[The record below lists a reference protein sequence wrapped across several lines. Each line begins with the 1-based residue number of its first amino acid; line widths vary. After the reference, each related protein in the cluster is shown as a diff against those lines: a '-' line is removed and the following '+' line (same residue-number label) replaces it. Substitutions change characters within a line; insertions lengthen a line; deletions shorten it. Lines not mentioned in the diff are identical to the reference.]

1 MRINQL
7 DGLRASAVFLV
18 LLFHHGMVRSGW
30 VGVDIF
36 FVLSGFLITG
46 ALRREVNA
54 PDYWKS
60 FYVKRAT
67 RILPPLVALVI
78 PVFLMAGHFKLIYL
92 GYLFFAS
99 NLVQLTPAALPALG
113 ALWSLAIEEHFYFL
127 WPLAVKRLDRESLL
141 RVSLAIV
148 LVSPFV
154 RILGT
159 ALFHHYWGVNH
170 NWDNPIFLLTPFRID
185 GLAAGAALALLL
197 EDGRCP
203 AVLLRW
209 SGTASF
215 LIAALFLGLEF
226 FVKSFRRTA
235 DTELFNGF
243 GYSLVVFAAFFLLSY
258 LVLVPNSMLTK
269 LLSSRILV
277 FVGTISYGFY
287 LFQEL
292 VKDVL
297 QSFLGPSASHIFLF
311 LPDLAITATLATI
324 SFYFFEKPIMRL
336 GKAWLL
342 RSHASVSRCEN
353 QEVAQVGFS
362 PRKAPSLL

>member
-7 DGLRASAVFLV
+7 DGLRASAVLLV
-18 LLFHHGMVRSGW
+18 LLFHHGIVRSGW

-46 ALRREVNA
+46 VLRREVNTLG
-54 PDYWKS
+54 YWKS

-67 RILPPLVALVI
+67 RILPPLIALVI

-99 NLVQLTPAALPALG
+99 NLVQLSPAALPALG

-127 WPLAVKRLDRESLL
+127 WPLAVKRLDREGLL
-141 RVSLAIV
+141 RVSCSIV

-154 RILGT
+154 RILAT

-203 AVLLRW
+203 AMLLRW
-209 SGTASF
+209 SGSASF

-297 QSFLGPSASHIFLF
+297 QSFLGASASHIFLF

-342 RSHASVSRCEN
+342 RSHASVNPCES
-353 QEVAQVGFS
+353 QKVVQVGFS
-362 PRKAPSLL
+362 PRKAPSSL

>member
-1 MRINQL
+1 VRIYQL
-7 DGLRASAVFLV
+7 DGLRALAVFLV
-18 LLFHHGMVRSGW
+18 LLFHHGIVRSGW

-46 ALRREVNA
+46 ILRREVNR
-54 PDYWKS
+54 PGYWKS

-67 RILPPLVALVI
+67 RILPPLAALVI
-78 PVFLMAGHFKLIYL
+78 PVFLVAGHFKLIYL

-99 NLVQLTPAALPALG
+99 NLVQLSPAALAPLG

-127 WPLAVKRLDRESLL
+127 WPLAVKRLDRERLL
-141 RVSLAIV
+141 RVSLGIV
-148 LVSPFV
+148 LVSPLV

-159 ALFHHYWGVNH
+159 ALFHHYWGVDH
-170 NWDNPIFLLTPFRID
+170 HWDNPIFLLTPFRID

-197 EDGRCP
+197 EDGRRP

-209 SGTASF
+209 SGSAS
-215 LIAALFLGLEF
+215 LAIAALFLGLEF

-243 GYSLVVFAAFFLLSY
+243 GYSLVVSAAFFLVSY
-258 LVLVPNSMLTK
+258 LVLVPSSMVAK

-292 VKDVL
+292 AKEVL
-297 QSFLGPSASHIFLF
+297 RSFLGASASHVFLF
-311 LPDLAITATLATI
+311 LPDLAITAALATF
-324 SFYFFEKPIMRL
+324 SFYFFEKPIMGL
-336 GKAWLL
+336 GKAWLTG
-342 RSHASVSRCEN
+342 SHASVSRCEH
-353 QEVAQVGFS
+353 QKVVQVGFNQ
-362 PRKAPSLL
+362 RKAPSSS